1 MVRRQG
7 LDAKRPKFA
16 PALPALIKPAF
27 GGAVTLVEV
36 MVAMVILAI
45 AALGALSY
53 QYHAAGH
60 VRIARAQ
67 SAATHVAQLLL
78 EDWKSTGGSEEYDP
92 SILAVG
98 FSSPQP
104 IPAKWTDV
112 KAMVLAE
119 PLNSA
124 VYAVTIDDLPM
135 LVMLSW
141 EDVAYDTTAGLK
153 LRQLAVTVKFGVV
166 NQLENIPPVA
176 LTTYVRDD
184 ASGG

>member
-1 MVRRQG
+1 MN
-7 LDAKRPKFA
+7 ANRPKFA
-16 PALPALIKPAF
+16 A
-27 GGAVTLVEV
+27 AVTLIEI
-36 MVAMVILAI
+36 MVAMTILTI

-60 VRIARAQ
+60 ARVARAQ

-78 EDWKSTGGSEEYDP
+78 EDWKNTGGSEEYDP
-92 SILAVG
+92 SILTLG
-98 FSSPQP
+98 FSSPLP

-112 KAMVLAE
+112 KAMVLANS
-119 PLNSA
+119 LNNA

-141 EDVAYDTTAGLK
+141 EDVAFDTTAGIK
-153 LRQLAVTVKFGVV
+153 LRQLGVTVKFGVV

-176 LTTYVRDD
+176 LNTYVRGD

>member
-1 MVRRQG
+1 MN
-7 LDAKRPKFA
+7 AKRPKFA
-16 PALPALIKPAF
+16 A
-27 GGAVTLVEV
+27 AVTLVEV
-36 MVAMVILAI
+36 MVAMTILTI

-92 SILAVG
+92 SILALG
-98 FSSPQP
+98 FSSPLP
-104 IPAKWTDV
+104 IPFGWDEV
-112 KAMVLAE
+112 KSQELGE
-119 PLNSA
+119 PLHDA
-124 VYAVTIDDLPM
+124 VYAITIDDLPM

-141 EDVAYDTTAGLK
+141 EDVAYDATAGLK

>member
-1 MVRRQG
+1 MN
-7 LDAKRPKFA
+7 AKRPKFA
-16 PALPALIKPAF
+16 A
-27 GGAVTLVEV
+27 AVTLVEV
-36 MVAMVILAI
+36 MVAMAILTI

-60 VRIARAQ
+60 ARIARAQ

-78 EDWKSTGGSEEYDP
+78 EDWKSTGGSEKYDP
-92 SILAVG
+92 SILALG
-98 FSSPQP
+98 FSSPLP
-104 IPAKWTDV
+104 IPAKWPNV
-112 KAMVLAE
+112 KAMVLAK

-124 VYAVTIDDLPM
+124 VYAISVDDLPM

-153 LRQLAVTVKFGVV
+153 LRQLGVTVKFGVV
-166 NQLENIPPVA
+166 SQLENIPPVA

>member
-1 MVRRQG
+1 
-7 LDAKRPKFA
+7 
-16 PALPALIKPAF
+16 
-27 GGAVTLVEV
+27 
-36 MVAMVILAI
+36 
-45 AALGALSY
+45 
-53 QYHAAGH
+53 
-60 VRIARAQ
+60 
-67 SAATHVAQLLL
+67 
-78 EDWKSTGGSEEYDP
+78 
-92 SILAVG
+92 
-98 FSSPQP
+98 
-104 IPAKWTDV
+104 
-112 KAMVLAE
+112 MVLAE

-141 EDVAYDTTAGLK
+141 EDVAYDTTAGVK

>member
-1 MVRRQG
+1 

-16 PALPALIKPAF
+16 T
-27 GGAVTLVEV
+27 AVTLVEV
-36 MVAMVILAI
+36 MVAMVILTI

-53 QYHAAGH
+53 QYHTAGH

-67 SAATHVAQLLL
+67 SAATHVAQVLL
-78 EDWKSTGGSEEYDP
+78 EDWKSTGGSVKYNP
-92 SILAVG
+92 GILAVG
-98 FSSPQP
+98 LSSPLS
-104 IPAKWTDV
+104 IPATWTNV
-112 KAMVLAE
+112 KAVALAE
-119 PLNSA
+119 PLNRS

-141 EDVAYDTTAGLK
+141 EDVAYDATAGIK
-153 LRQLAVTVKFGVV
+153 LRQLCVTVKFGVA
-166 NQLENIPPVA
+166 NQLDDIPPVT

>member
-1 MVRRQG
+1 MN
-7 LDAKRPKFA
+7 AKRPKFA
-16 PALPALIKPAF
+16 P
-27 GGAVTLVEV
+27 AVTLVEV
-36 MVAMVILAI
+36 MVAMVILTI

-60 VRIARAQ
+60 GRIARAQ

-78 EDWKSTGGSEEYDP
+78 EDWKSTGGSEKYDP

-104 IPAKWTDV
+104 IPAKWASV
-112 KAMVLAE
+112 KAMVLAK

-124 VYAVTIDDLPM
+124 VHAVTIDDLPM

-141 EDVAYDTTAGLK
+141 EDVAYDATAGLK

-176 LTTYVRDD
+176 LTTYVRGD

>member
-1 MVRRQG
+1 MN
-7 LDAKRPKFA
+7 AKRPIFA
-16 PALPALIKPAF
+16 A
-27 GGAVTLVEV
+27 AVTLIEI
-36 MVAMVILAI
+36 MVAMTILTI

-78 EDWKSTGGSEEYDP
+78 EDWKSTGGSEEYAPDT
-92 SILAVG
+92 LAVG
-98 FSSPQP
+98 FSSPLP
-104 IPAKWTDV
+104 IPAKWTNV
-112 KAMVLAE
+112 KAMVLAN
-119 PLNSA
+119 PLNDA

-135 LVMLSW
+135 LAMLSW
-141 EDVAYDTTAGLK
+141 EDVAYDTTAGVK
-153 LRQLAVTVKFGVV
+153 LRQLGVTVNFGVV
-166 NQLENIPPVA
+166 NQLEEILPVA

>member
-1 MVRRQG
+1 
-7 LDAKRPKFA
+7 LNAKRPKFA
-16 PALPALIKPAF
+16 A
-27 GGAVTLVEV
+27 AVTLVEV
-36 MVAMVILAI
+36 MVAMVILTI

-53 QYHAAGH
+53 QYHAATH

-78 EDWKSTGGSEEYDP
+78 EDWKSTGGSEKYAPD
-92 SILAVG
+92 ILTLG
-98 FSSPQP
+98 FSSPLP
-104 IPAKWTDV
+104 VPAKWANV
-112 KAMVLAE
+112 KAMVLAK

-153 LRQLAVTVKFGVV
+153 LRQLGVTVKFGVV

-184 ASGG
+184 APGG